1 MEDREIVE
9 KLFFRDDTAL
19 EELEK
24 KYGSRLLKLAGRF
37 LRSRED
43 AEEAVSDA

>member
-1 MEDREIVE
+1 MGGEELEDREIVE

-24 KYGSRLLKLAGRF
+24 KYGKNAVIKASHLKRKK
-37 LRSRED
+37 
-43 AEEAVSDA
+43 